1 MKAIQ
6 IFFLLA
12 VTLSFSFKNER
23 VDEQPNKPDRIL
35 LSIQE
40 DPSSQIGITWRT
52 MQVTDQSLVQVAI
65 ENSSPDL
72 DAIAKTYTANS
83 YCWNN
88 GDKDVVSH
96 QIKINDLSPSVVYA
110 YRVGDGHT
118 WSEWNTF
125 ETANANRSKF
135 SFVYFGDV
143 QYGFNTV
150 WGRVLRQ
157 SLKKC
162 SDPAFFLYAGD
173 LITTAGVDEE
183 WQQFFDAGDWVFRSF
198 PILAT
203 PGNHEHF
210 KNNKEYGPLAPH
222 WNANFCFANN
232 GPQGLENTV
241 YYIDYQGVRFI
252 SLNTTNMLTPDV
264 DVTKQIEWFKSVLKN
279 NSNRWTVVTM
289 HHPIHNLK
297 SGRDENPIQEL
308 LQPIFEEYQ
317 VDLVLQGH
325 DHAYGRLVDKQ
336 QNTSKAVG
344 PAYVVSATGA
354 KMYGFNFE
362 DWADRLATN
371 TQLYQV
377 IDIDGDELVFSAYLV
392 DGELFDQFKL
402 HKHNDGSNTY
412 TTDFPRQV
420 ETRMELGKRAKRDMT
435 QEEIDSYED
444 RIRNFFNKNR

>member
-12 VTLSFSFKNER
+12 VTLSFSCKNER

-96 QIKINDLSPSVVYA
+96 QIKIDDLSPSAVYA
-110 YRVGDGHT
+110 YRVGDGQN

-125 ETANANRSKF
+125 ETANANCSKF

-173 LITTAGVDEE
+173 LITTAGVDDE

-232 GPQGLENTV
+232 GPEGLENTV

-252 SLNTTNMLTPDV
+252 SLNTTDMLTPDA
-264 DVTKQIEWFKSVLKN
+264 DITKQIEWFKSVLKN
-279 NSNRWTVVTM
+279 NPNRWTVVTM

-297 SGRDENPIQEL
+297 SGRDKNLIRDL
-308 LQPIFEEYQ
+308 LQPVFEEYG
-317 VDLVLQGH
+317 VDLILQGH

-402 HKHNDGSNTY
+402 HKHKNGSNTY

-435 QEEIDSYED
+435 QKEIDSYED